1 MKITSKERE
10 LLLKLFNINESAYE
24 LELESCTDGGVD
36 MFISIDK
43 NSDNN
48 LLEQLERFVENF
60 DIDEEIDIHRK
71 DENYKR
77 KFTIRESINDFE
89 NWVDYI
95 EECISKLEEY
105 NNEDEEELEEY
116 NDEDEEEMDYEPLET
131 LKGVGVKDTENG
143 LKIMLVGTDDNV
155 LGEYELVVNIS
166 GYKEIQLFNIC
177 YEISKNIKDLYY
189 SVGRIPTQEE
199 ILNVVREVMVK

>member
-1 MKITSKERE
+1 MEITSKERK
-10 LLLKLFNINESAYE
+10 LLLELFNINESAYE
-24 LELESCTDGGVD
+24 LELESWTDGGVD

-60 DIDEEIDIHRK
+60 DIDEEIDIHRE

-105 NNEDEEELEEY
+105 NNEDEEE
-116 NDEDEEEMDYEPLET
+116 MDYEPLET

-143 LKIMLVGTDDNV
+143 LKIMLVGTDDNI

-177 YEISKNIKDLYY
+177 YEISKNVKDLYY
-189 SVGRIPTQEE
+189 NVRRIPTQEE
-199 ILNVVREVMVK
+199 VLNVVREVMVK

>member
-1 MKITSKERE
+1 MEITSKERE
-10 LLLKLFNINESAYE
+10 LLLELFNINESAYE
-24 LELESCTDGGVD
+24 LELESWTNGGVN
-36 MFISIDK
+36 MLISIDK

-60 DIDEEIDIHRK
+60 DIDEEIDIHRE

-77 KFTIRESINDFE
+77 NFTIRESINDFE

-105 NNEDEEELEEY
+105 NNEDEEEVE
-116 NDEDEEEMDYEPLET
+116 YEPLET

-177 YEISKNIKDLYY
+177 YEISKNVKDLYY
-189 SVGRIPTQEE
+189 NVRRIPTQEE
-199 ILNVVREVMVK
+199 VLNVVREVMVK

>member
-10 LLLKLFNINESAYE
+10 LLVELFNINESAYE
-24 LELESCTDGGVD
+24 LELESWTDGGVD

-60 DIDEEIDIHRK
+60 DIDEEIDIHR
-71 DENYKR
+71 EG
-77 KFTIRESINDFE
+77 INDFE

-105 NNEDEEELEEY
+105 NNEDEEEI
-116 NDEDEEEMDYEPLET
+116 NYEPLET

-143 LKIMLVGTDDNV
+143 IEIMLMGATSGLLQKYEIIMNIKNYNETD
-155 LGEYELVVNIS
+155 
-166 GYKEIQLFNIC
+166 LFNIC
-177 YEISKNIKDLYY
+177 YEISNEVKNLYY
-189 SVGRIPTQEE
+189 NNNGIPSETQVKE
-199 ILNVVREVMVK
+199 VVRNIMVK

>member
-1 MKITSKERE
+1 MEITSKERE
-10 LLLKLFNINESAYE
+10 LLLELFNINESAYE
-24 LELESCTDGGVD
+24 LELESWTNGGVN

-60 DIDEEIDIHRK
+60 DIDEEIDIHRE

-77 KFTIRESINDFE
+77 NFTIRESINDFE
-89 NWVDYI
+89 NWVNYI
-95 EECISKLEEY
+95 EECISKLEEHNNKLEEY
-105 NNEDEEELEEY
+105 NNEDEEEVE
-116 NDEDEEEMDYEPLET
+116 YEPLAT
-131 LKGVGVKDTENG
+131 LVGVGVKDTENG

-166 GYKEIQLFNIC
+166 GYEEIQLFNIC

-189 SVGRIPTQEE
+189 NVGRIPTQEE
-199 ILNVVREVMVK
+199 VLNVVREVMVK

>member
-1 MKITSKERE
+1 MIIKITSKERE
-10 LLLKLFNINESAYE
+10 LLEELFNVSESADE
-24 LELESCTDGGVD
+24 LELESWTDGGVD

-60 DIDEEIDIHRK
+60 DIDEEIDIHRE

-77 KFTIRESINDFE
+77 NFTIRESINDFE

-105 NNEDEEELEEY
+105 NNEDEEEI
-116 NDEDEEEMDYEPLET
+116 NYEPLET

-143 LKIMLVGTDDNV
+143 IEIMLMGATSGLLQKYEIIMNIKNYNETD
-155 LGEYELVVNIS
+155 
-166 GYKEIQLFNIC
+166 LFNIC
-177 YEISKNIKDLYY
+177 YEISNEVKNLYY
-189 SVGRIPTQEE
+189 NNNGIPSETQVKE
-199 ILNVVREVMVK
+199 VVRNIMVK

>member
-10 LLLKLFNINESAYE
+10 LLVELFNINESAYE
-24 LELESCTDGGVD
+24 LELESWTDGGVD

-60 DIDEEIDIHRK
+60 DIDEEIDIHRE

-77 KFTIRESINDFE
+77 NFTIRESINDFE

-105 NNEDEEELEEY
+105 NNEDEEEI
-116 NDEDEEEMDYEPLET
+116 NYEPLET

-143 LKIMLVGTDDNV
+143 IEIMLMGATSGLLQKYEVVMNIKNYDETD
-155 LGEYELVVNIS
+155 
-166 GYKEIQLFNIC
+166 LFNIC
-177 YEISKNIKDLYY
+177 YEISNDIKNLYY
-189 SVGRIPTQEE
+189 NNNGIPSETQ
-199 ILNVVREVMVK
+199 VKEVIRNIIVK

>member
-10 LLLKLFNINESAYE
+10 LLLELFNINESAYE
-24 LELESCTDGGVD
+24 LELESWTNGGVN

-60 DIDEEIDIHRK
+60 DIDEEIDIHRE

-77 KFTIRESINDFE
+77 NFTIKESINDFE

-105 NNEDEEELEEY
+105 N
-116 NDEDEEEMDYEPLET
+116 
-131 LKGVGVKDTENG
+131 
-143 LKIMLVGTDDNV
+143 KI
-155 LGEYELVVNIS
+155 
-166 GYKEIQLFNIC
+166 FNK
-177 YEISKNIKDLYY
+177 SF
-189 SVGRIPTQEE
+189 
-199 ILNVVREVMVK
+199 

>member
-10 LLLKLFNINESAYE
+10 LLVELFNINESAYE
-24 LELESCTDGGVD
+24 LELESWTNGGVN

-60 DIDEEIDIHRK
+60 DIDEEIDIHRE

-77 KFTIRESINDFE
+77 NFTIRESINDFE
-89 NWVDYI
+89 NWVNYI
-95 EECISKLEEY
+95 EECISKLEEHNNKLEEY
-105 NNEDEEELEEY
+105 NNEDEEEVE
-116 NDEDEEEMDYEPLET
+116 YEPLET

-143 LKIMLVGTDDNV
+143 IEIMLMGMTSGLLQKYEVIMNIKNYDETD
-155 LGEYELVVNIS
+155 
-166 GYKEIQLFNIC
+166 LFNIC
-177 YEISKNIKDLYY
+177 YEISNDIKDLYY

-199 ILNVVREVMVK
+199 VLNVVREVMVK

>member
-10 LLLKLFNINESAYE
+10 MLEELFNVSESADD
-24 LELESCTDGGVD
+24 LELESYTDGGVD
-36 MFISIDK
+36 MFITIEKD
-43 NSDNN
+43 NSNN
-48 LLEQLERFVENF
+48 LLEQLRLFVENF
-60 DIDEEIDIHRK
+60 DIDEEIDIHRQ
-71 DENYKR
+71 DTDYRRN
-77 KFTIRESINDFE
+77 FTIRESINDFE

-95 EECISKLEEY
+95 RDCISKLELY
-105 NNEDEEELEEY
+105 NNEDEEEM
-116 NDEDEEEMDYEPLET
+116 NYEPLET

-155 LGEYELVVNIS
+155 LGEYELIMNIS

-189 SVGRIPTQEE
+189 NVRRIPTQEE
-199 ILNVVREVMVK
+199 VLNVVREVMVK

>member
-10 LLLKLFNINESAYE
+10 LLVELFNINESAYE
-24 LELESCTDGGVD
+24 LELESWTDGGVD

-60 DIDEEIDIHRK
+60 DIDEEIDIHRQ
-71 DENYKR
+71 DTDYR
-77 KFTIRESINDFE
+77 RRFTIRESINDFE

-105 NNEDEEELEEY
+105 NNEDEEEI
-116 NDEDEEEMDYEPLET
+116 NYEPLET

-177 YEISKNIKDLYY
+177 YEISKNVKDLYY
-189 SVGRIPTQEE
+189 NVRRIPTQEE
-199 ILNVVREVMVK
+199 VLNVVREVMVK